1 VASNFSR
8 ISLSL
13 SLSLSLIFKRTDAR
27 NVRRRVDERE
37 NNERRESL
45 NSRGEGISTIFC

>member
-8 ISLSL
+8 ISPFF
-13 SLSLSLIFKRTDAR
+13 ICKRINAR

-37 NNERRESL
+37 NNERRESI
-45 NSRGEGISTIFC
+45 RGKTGLAPYSAK